1 MAGRIAVGD
10 KLPFFLYDTPYSAQN
25 RFRDLLAQKSPLV
38 LIFMANFGHP
48 ITRTFASRYAESF
61 PALRDGGLALVVR
74 SRADKLSRSI
84 GPDTL
89 PYPLLCDADGV
100 LYEYLDIPQSS
111 STLMTYSLEGWRILR
126 QAKKQGY
133 RAAKGALQQL
143 PLTLILDR
151 DGTVLFCHYGAS
163 LTDVPEDCEAMQS
176 LLEELDLIPDV
187 PDIEPEAFRQ
197 AYGTHRRTATDE
209 ESSAALP
216 GNSRQAARPRR
227 TRRAHAAAAE
237 EAAPTRSRA
246 DHPPRRDRSPRRRA
260 AEQPVR
266 EYGTPDLDKTSVVSL
281 FDDPYSD
288 D

>member
-1 MAGRIAVGD
+1 MAGRISVGD

-38 LIFMANFGHP
+38 LVFMANFGHP
-48 ITRTFASRYAESF
+48 ITRTFASRYADTHG
-61 PALRDGGLALVVR
+61 ALRDGGLALVVR

-100 LYEYLDIPQSS
+100 LYDYLDIPQSS

-126 QAKKQGY
+126 EAKKQGY
-133 RAAKGALQQL
+133 RAAKGTLQQL

-163 LTDVPEDCEAMQS
+163 LTDVPEDCDAIQS
-176 LLEELDLIPDV
+176 LLEELELTPEEPDIDAEAFHEVYAGHDALQEEEPEPVEQPRRSRHGRRRPAPLDDFAPVEPVQEYNV
-187 PDIEPEAFRQ
+187 PDL
-197 AYGTHRRTATDE
+197 G
-209 ESSAALP
+209 
-216 GNSRQAARPRR
+216 
-227 TRRAHAAAAE
+227 
-237 EAAPTRSRA
+237 
-246 DHPPRRDRSPRRRA
+246 
-260 AEQPVR
+260 
-266 EYGTPDLDKTSVVSL
+266 KTSVVNL
-281 FDDPYSD
+281 FDDPYAD